1 MHSVL
6 FDHHLERE
14 GLGSQCEAV
23 EECFDIHAQR
33 CEEEFSL
40 LQMAFMRIMCLSS
53 VLHGAASTI
62 SSVRTRGI
70 MQLLFLRLWP
80 MSSLEK
86 EVALHVNSSLLHLG
100 LRARFGIFMRVAVNT
115 SIMELASW
123 LSFLLYAHTMI
134 SDGAVSST
142 WTGVYVMP
150 FPQCLF
156 VTSCTDTKRC
166 CAIPI
171 TLHGTSPVDQ
181 TRDSSENCCIS

>member
-23 EECFDIHAQR
+23 EECFDTHAQR
-33 CEEEFSL
+33 CDAEFSL
-40 LQMAFMRIMCLSS
+40 NQMAFMRITCLSS
-53 VLHGAASTI
+53 VLHSAASTI

-86 EVALHVNSSLLHLG
+86 EVVLRVNSSLLRLG

-123 LSFLLYAHTMI
+123 LGFLLYAHTMM

-142 WTGVYVMP
+142 WIGM
-150 FPQCLF
+150 
-156 VTSCTDTKRC
+156 
-166 CAIPI
+166 
-171 TLHGTSPVDQ
+171 
-181 TRDSSENCCIS
+181 